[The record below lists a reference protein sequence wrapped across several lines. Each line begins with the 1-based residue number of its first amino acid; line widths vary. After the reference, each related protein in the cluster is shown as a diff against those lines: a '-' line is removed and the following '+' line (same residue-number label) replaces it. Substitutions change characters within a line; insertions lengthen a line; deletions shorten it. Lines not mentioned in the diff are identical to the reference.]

1 MLRMHKLSGCYCCY
15 CCWCD
20 RIEIA
25 HIYCIPK
32 HFKMS
37 IFCCLQNELWNFI
50 SLQSQCNNRKFYVNS
65 YIDRKN
71 IEQIEHDNI
80 GLQKQTRWSIKT
92 KSVCIFFSLVC
103 SIYILQQNGDL
114 LRPFVWYHMI
124 ANSHELNLKCLC
136 QYNDCIVYLCIVS
149 PTQARNIRILQTVI
163 RTPTKHMPFH

>member
-1 MLRMHKLSGCYCCY
+1 MSYETLFL
-15 CCWCD
+15 
-20 RIEIA
+20 
-25 HIYCIPK
+25 
-32 HFKMS
+32 FKVNAIIVNFMS
-37 IFCCLQNELWNFI
+37 I
-50 SLQSQCNNRKFYVNS
+50 S

-92 KSVCIFFSLVC
+92 KSVRIFFRLVC
-103 SIYILQQNGDL
+103 STYILQHNGDL

-149 PTQARNIRILQTVI
+149 PTQARTKRIYKKNSNMNTHKAYTIPLKGGAGLSAEWIWLEVWLRSLAFS
-163 RTPTKHMPFH
+163 RTSVN